1 MQRLLHLSCFLVLK
15 AQHFIHYKLGFYFC
29 SFASHFSSG
38 LIAAIL
44 EICYIPTKKKSDEER
59 RVRLSGLSRLEI
71 CAHTTTISTEV

>member
-44 EICYIPTKKKSDEER
+44 EICYIPTKKK
-59 RVRLSGLSRLEI
+59 V
-71 CAHTTTISTEV
+71 